1 MKMWTLTTFYINN
14 TFTDI
19 TKIVIWKISTHIE
32 KKSTFKIIYNQSL
45 RAVQKELL
53 LKPRNNP
60 WKIPIYNTLSWSRL
74 STIVRRHKKDR
85 SSCSQFFIKKRL
97 QHRFFPVN
105 IAKFSRTAFFTD
117 HLWWLL
123 LERGWNFILIY
134 KKV

>member
-1 MKMWTLTTFYINN
+1 M
-14 TFTDI
+14 
-19 TKIVIWKISTHIE
+19 
-32 KKSTFKIIYNQSL
+32 

-105 IAKFSRTAFFTD
+105 IAKFLRTAFFNRPPLVAASGKRLKFHINLQKGLKKTSE
-117 HLWWLL
+117 WFVWLFMF
-123 LERGWNFILIY
+123 FIALQPYPFFPSSKSLFLVSDVIILFEID
-134 KKV
+134 